1 MSFTDALHVS
11 ASEGQSR
18 VQVYKFVFFG
28 QAFALHSV
36 LSSYLLIKHIPSAI
50 MGQFALLGLPKKD
63 FGMDNFFYWANIAH
77 HLF

>member
-1 MSFTDALHVS
+1 MGAEVVHTQAINRGDQIVVDIIVS
-11 ASEGQSR
+11 PR
-18 VQVYKFVFFG
+18 DTINR
-28 QAFALHSV
+28 HSV
-36 LSSYLLIKHIPSAI
+36 LSSYLLTKHISSAI